1 MGNITLK
8 NIKYIDAGAGSGK
21 TYKLTQLLSDLLAEG
36 KVNPSQ
42 VIATTYTRAAAA
54 EIKDRAR
61 KVLIEAGRYEE
72 AAQLDNAAIGTVHS
86 VAQMLIGRYWDA
98 LGTTPTQLVISEE
111 DSRLYRNQSLAAML
125 GNKDYTEQR
134 DKLDLYFRHFD
145 PKKSDED
152 GIPKS
157 NPEFWV
163 EDLESIVNKITYYGL
178 TDEDI
183 EKSIQKSME
192 SIDSIFNADSDLTDG
207 EWQSI
212 LTHAIE
218 TMRDYIQGNEKLDDK
233 KCKKHIRSLE
243 RLDSELLY
251 CSIAK
256 LYSEICTTTDLNKDW
271 PEFYENRHKLDKGQL
286 KVWLRS
292 RRFGAILK
300 DCVQAMFE
308 LAKAWM
314 QEYEAFKR
322 QHGVIDYDDMEKGLL
337 NLLNDEKVSKDIA
350 QTYRLVLM
358 DEFQDCNPIQL
369 KIFSRLSEIV
379 AENKVLEQSSIW
391 VGDPKQA
398 IYGFRGS
405 DTELVNRVARH
416 FPSIGKSA
424 NRDGL
429 IHESLQHSF
438 RSRKGLV
445 DLVNHLFGDVLDG
458 NVPDYITKPIF
469 EGMTKLKATRKD
481 VGRELPVLEYWRF
494 EDGGNDAKSFY
505 QNQALAVKRMIES
518 GEHRIVSK
526 GETEGLRCIDY
537 KDVAIL
543 CRRKSEVR
551 QAADALKDWNVPVS
565 APETDIF
572 DRAEVQ
578 LLLSLLFLSEPN
590 TAYQK
595 HEWATVWRLWNDLS
609 TEDVLRNR
617 LEYVRNLDG
626 KKDEWLKDDAS
637 LARVRSAIK
646 HATGKGI
653 SSRLAIFIHE
663 LDLYDCIRK
672 WGDAETRYQNLQ
684 TLQTTAQ
691 QFESRC
697 EALDNEASAQ
707 EFSLYLKEVELKPSK
722 DMTSNT
728 VKVMTYHGSKG
739 LEWPVVLLDSLNK
752 SEVNDD
758 KIVERGFWGV
768 HEVKEAANDEVIL
781 PPYHISYIPKPV
793 NSKCQVLTDSGIMDT
808 ELFEHAKQ
816 QTCEEAQR
824 LLYVGMTRARDYLVL
839 TIYGGKTDFKWL
851 NEIGMNI
858 SCFGVKEQT
867 IPAINPKAPKA
878 PKEPG
883 EKARLSTRGK
893 YVRELAEYNE
903 AMKAY
908 EERKAFYDEHLADVS
923 NPKSCQLHDL
933 SNDLLDYPRK
943 YISPSTLSKS
953 KDKAVVGE
961 PIVIFENFKEEISLK
976 DVQSSVFGTCVHN
989 IFAACPSTGEEPT
1002 EAERDEFVSI
1012 TRDILQNY
1020 ELEAAVKDPAKLAYS
1035 LYALYDYLKKTY
1047 GPATGIVH
1055 EYPFNFPV
1063 PDSMKTEDGQ
1073 IMKGEIDLIWQTAK
1087 GDVIVDFKNNRDDI
1101 AGLNTPGAGNY
1112 AGNHYVHQL
1121 RAYRSILENAGH
1133 HVLATLLYYD
1143 ILGVIVPID

>member
-1 MGNITLK
+1 MDKITLK

-21 TYKLTQLLSDLLAEG
+21 TYKLTHLLSDLLKDG

-152 GIPKS
+152 GQPKS

-183 EKSIQKSME
+183 ERSVRASME
-192 SIDSIFNADSDLTDG
+192 SINNIFINSDSDPTD
-207 EWQSI
+207 EKWQEI
-212 LTHAIE
+212 LAHAIE
-218 TMRDYIQGNEKLDDK
+218 TMKDYVQGSEKSDDK

-243 RLDSELLY
+243 KLDSELLY
-251 CSIAK
+251 CSIVK
-256 LYSEICTTTDLNKDW
+256 LYSEVNTSTDLNKPW
-271 PEFYENRHKLDKGQL
+271 KGFYEDRHTLDKRQL
-286 KVWLRS
+286 EVWLRS
-292 RRFGAILK
+292 PRFGAILK

-314 QEYEAFKR
+314 KEYEAFKR

-350 QTYRLVLM
+350 QSYHLVLV

-416 FPSIGKSA
+416 FPAIDEPA
-424 NRDGL
+424 NQDGL
-429 IHESLQHSF
+429 IHESLKHSY

-445 DLVNHLFGDVLDG
+445 DLVNHLFGDVLAG
-458 NVPDYITKPIF
+458 NEKPIF
-469 EGMTKLKATRKD
+469 EGMTKLEATRND
-481 VGRELPVLEYWRF
+481 VGGLLPVLEHWRF
-494 EDGGNDAKSFY
+494 EDDGNDAKSFY

-518 GEHRIVSK
+518 GDHQIVPK
-526 GETEGLRCIDY
+526 GETEGLRSIEY

-578 LLLSLLFLSEPN
+578 LLLSLLFLSEPK

-609 TEDVLRNR
+609 TEDVLMNR
-617 LEYVRNLDG
+617 LEYVRKLEG
-626 KKDEWLKDDAS
+626 TGDEWLKDEAS

-646 HATGKGI
+646 HAMGKGI

-707 EFSLYLKEVELKPSK
+707 EFSLYLQEVELQPSK

-739 LEWPVVLLDSLNK
+739 LEWPVVLLDSLYK
-752 SEVNDD
+752 SEVDED

-768 HEVKEAANDEVIL
+768 HEEKEAADDQVIL

-793 NSKCQVLTDSGIMDT
+793 NNKCQILTDSGIKET
-808 ELFEHAKQ
+808 ELFKHAEQ
-816 QTCEEAQR
+816 QTREEAQR

-851 NEIGMNI
+851 NDIGMNI
-858 SCFGVKEQT
+858 SCFSVEAQ
-867 IPAINPKAPKA
+867 IFP
-878 PKEPG
+878 
-883 EKARLSTRGK
+883 K
-893 YVRELAEYNE
+893 YVPEDPQPPDKPGKRSQQKKWDEYYHKLAKYE
-903 AMKAY
+903 AFKATY
-908 EERKAFYDEHLADVS
+908 PERQLIYDRHLADVS
-923 NPKSCQLHDL
+923 TPKPCRLHEL
-933 SNDLLDYPRK
+933 SNELPDYPRK
-943 YISPSTLSKS
+943 YVLPSTLSKS

-961 PIVIFENFKEEISLK
+961 PIGIFEDFKEEITLEN
-976 DVQSSVFGTCVHN
+976 VQNSVFGTCVHN
-989 IFAACPSTGEEPT
+989 IFAACPSKGEEPT
-1002 EAERDEFVSI
+1002 EAERSEFVSI

-1020 ELEAAVKDPAKLAYS
+1020 ELEGAVKDPAKLAHS
-1035 LYALYDYLKKTY
+1035 LYALYDYLKKEY

-1063 PDSMKTEDGQ
+1063 PDSMKTVDGQ
-1073 IMKGEIDLIWQTAK
+1073 VMKGEIDLIWQTEE
-1087 GDVIVDFKNNRDDI
+1087 GDIVVDFKNNMGDI
-1101 AGLNTPGAGNY
+1101 AGLNTLGAANY

-1121 RAYRSILENAGH
+1121 RAYRSILEKAGRS
-1133 HVLATLLYYD
+1133 VRAILLYYD
-1143 ILGVIVPID
+1143 ILGVVVPID

>member
-1 MGNITLK
+1 MDKITLK

-21 TYKLTQLLSDLLAEG
+21 TYKLTHLLSDLLKDG

-134 DKLDLYFRHFD
+134 DKLDLYFHHFD

-152 GIPKS
+152 GQPKS

-183 EKSIQKSME
+183 EKSIRESME
-192 SIDSIFNADSDLTDG
+192 SIDNIFDNEDSDPTD
-207 EWQSI
+207 EKWQEM
-212 LTHAIE
+212 LAHAIE
-218 TMRDYIQGNEKLDDK
+218 TMKDYVQGSEKSDDK

-243 RLDSELLY
+243 KLDSELLY
-251 CSIAK
+251 CSIVK
-256 LYSEICTTTDLNKDW
+256 LYSEINTSADLNKPW
-271 PEFYENRHKLDKGQL
+271 KGFYEDRHTLDKRQL
-286 KVWLRS
+286 EVWLRS

-314 QEYEAFKR
+314 KEYEAFKR

-350 QTYRLVLM
+350 QTYRLVLV

-416 FPSIGKSA
+416 FPAIGEPA
-424 NRDGL
+424 NQDGL
-429 IHESLQHSF
+429 IHESLKHSY

-445 DLVNHLFGDVLDG
+445 DLVNHLFGDVLEG
-458 NVPDYITKPIF
+458 NEKPIF
-469 EGMTKLKATRKD
+469 EGMTKLEATRND
-481 VGRELPVLEYWRF
+481 VGGLLPVLEHWRF
-494 EDGGNDAKSFY
+494 EDDGNDAKSFY

-518 GEHRIVSK
+518 GAHRIVPK
-526 GETEGLRCIDY
+526 GETEGLRSIEY

-578 LLLSLLFLSEPN
+578 LLLSLLFLSEPK

-609 TEDVLRNR
+609 TEDVLMNR
-617 LEYVRNLDG
+617 LEYVRKLEG
-626 KKDEWLKDDAS
+626 TGDEWLKDEAS

-646 HATGKGI
+646 HAMGKGI

-707 EFSLYLKEVELKPSK
+707 EFSLYLQEVELQPSK

-739 LEWPVVLLDSLNK
+739 LEWPVVLLDSLYK
-752 SEVNDD
+752 REVDED

-768 HEVKEAANDEVIL
+768 HEEKEAADDQVIL

-793 NSKCQVLTDSGIMDT
+793 NNKCQILTDSGIKET
-808 ELFEHAKQ
+808 ELFKHAEQ
-816 QTCEEAQR
+816 QTREEAQR

-851 NEIGMNI
+851 NDIGMNI
-858 SCFGVKEQT
+858 SYFGVDAQ
-867 IPAINPKAPKA
+867 IFPAINPKAPTA
-878 PKEPG
+878 PKVPG
-883 EKARLSTRGK
+883 EKARPSSWDK
-893 YVRELAEYNE
+893 YNRELAEYNE

-908 EERKAFYDEHLADVS
+908 EERKAFFEQHLDDVS
-923 NPKSCQLHDL
+923 NAKPCRLHKL
-933 SNDLLDYPRK
+933 SNDLLDNPRK
-943 YISPSTLSKS
+943 YVLPSTLSKS

-961 PIVIFENFKEEISLK
+961 PIGIFEDFKEEITLK
-976 DVQSSVFGTCVHN
+976 NVQNSVFGTCVHN
-989 IFAACPSTGEEPT
+989 IFAACPSKGEEPT
-1002 EAERDEFVSI
+1002 EAERSEFVSI

-1020 ELEAAVKDPAKLAYS
+1020 ELEGAVKDPSKLAHS
-1035 LYALYDYLKKTY
+1035 LYALYDYLKKEY

-1063 PDSMKTEDGQ
+1063 PDSMKTVDGQ
-1073 IMKGEIDLIWQTAK
+1073 VMKGEIDLIWQTEE
-1087 GDVIVDFKNNRDDI
+1087 GDIVVDFKNNMGDI
-1101 AGLNTPGAGNY
+1101 AGLNTPGAANY

-1121 RAYRSILENAGH
+1121 RAYRSILEKAGRS
-1133 HVLATLLYYD
+1133 VRATLLYYD
-1143 ILGVIVPID
+1143 ILGVVVPID